1 MCVSTLTRTR
11 PGPRMAAGSR
21 MNGLADINIDR
32 LEIINYPDP
41 RLREA
46 CLPVEA
52 FDERLGRLIE
62 RLFELMARERGVGLA
77 APQIGVPLRLFA
89 CNPTGEPED
98 RRYYVNPEP
107 VDLEGAVE
115 GDEGCLSIPE
125 LTVPIRRAQRCT
137 LRAFD
142 MAGQPVEVRGE
153 DLEARIWQHET
164 DHLNGV
170 LIIDKMSP
178 ASKIASRRIL
188 KKLEED
194 FRTERR

>member
-1 MCVSTLTRTR
+1 M
-11 PGPRMAAGSR
+11 
-21 MNGLADINIDR
+21 
-32 LEIINYPDP
+32 
-41 RLREA
+41 
-46 CLPVEA
+46 
-52 FDERLGRLIE
+52 
-62 RLFELMARERGVGLA
+62 ELMTRERGVGLA
-77 APQIGVPLRLFA
+77 ACQVGVLLRLFV

-98 RRYYVNPEP
+98 RRCYVNPEP
-107 VDLEGAVE
+107 VDLEGAFE

-142 MAGQPVEVRGE
+142 VVGQPVEVRGE
-153 DLEARIWQHET
+153 DLEARVWQHET

-194 FRTERR
+194 FRAEKR

>member
-1 MCVSTLTRTR
+1 
-11 PGPRMAAGSR
+11 

-41 RLREA
+41 RLREV
-46 CLPVEA
+46 CPPVEA

-77 APQIGVPLRLFA
+77 APQVGVPLRLFV

-107 VDLEGAVE
+107 VDRVGAVE

-142 MAGQPVEVRGE
+142 VADRPVELRGE

-194 FRTERR
+194 FRSERR